1 MLEIL
6 AMFSGNEFDEVLK
19 AYSSEKDGRTSNA
32 FTNIRKKNDFFFDV
46 ASNADVSLQAENFIN
61 LISDMDR
68 ESFENR
74 YVILS
79 FILDFCKYLER
90 DFLFN
95 IKSKKD
101 FVEMKEK
108 VSEFIQK
115 ILEANKTFSQN
126 AKLHSIEHLLE
137 YYGILLDA
145 LEEPEPEP
153 EPEAEDQGIWS
164 GNNLW

>member
-1 MLEIL
+1 
-6 AMFSGNEFDEVLK
+6 MFTGNEFNEALK
-19 AYSSEKDGRTSNA
+19 AYASEKNARSSNA
-32 FTNIRKKNDFFFDV
+32 FTNIRKKNDFFSDV
-46 ASNADVSLQAENFIN
+46 ASNGDVNLQAENFIN
-61 LISDMDR
+61 LISEMDR
-68 ESFENR
+68 ENFENR

-95 IKSKKD
+95 IKSRKD

-108 VSEFIQK
+108 VGGFIEK
-115 ILEANKTFSQN
+115 ILDANKTFSQN
-126 AKLHSIEHLLE
+126 AKLHTIEHLLE

-145 LEEPEPEP
+145 LEDPGPEE
-153 EPEAEDQGIWS
+153 EDQGLWS

>member
-1 MLEIL
+1 
-6 AMFSGNEFDEVLK
+6 MFAGKEFDETLK
-19 AYSSEKDGRTSNA
+19 AYNNEKDGRAGGT
-32 FTNIRKKNDFFFDV
+32 FTTLRKKNAYFDDV
-46 ASNADVSLQAENFIN
+46 ASKDDVNAQIESFIT
-61 LISDMDR
+61 LISDMER
-68 ESFENR
+68 ENLANR
-74 YVILS
+74 FVILS

-95 IKSKKD
+95 IKNKRD

-108 VSEFIQK
+108 VAGFIEK

-145 LEEPEPEP
+145 LDNSEPEDET
-153 EPEAEDQGIWS
+153 EVWA